1 MGASKLV
8 VSGSLDVH
16 LSADRICW
24 RPGGRSGGQRI
35 CDGILGH
42 SDRAQRTLDTS
53 ILWATSS
60 TCLNPYHGLPVVR
73 GSRGDNSPLAIGYMG
88 WASVHALSGVGE
100 RGGSIKPVHG
110 APKPGSE
117 TVGYGEFV
125 SFGTAAL
132 KNAYDSLTGA
142 KSIAQH

>member
-16 LSADRICW
+16 LSADRIRW
-24 RPGGRSGGQRI
+24 RSGSRFGGQRI

-42 SDRAQRTLDTS
+42 SDRAQRTLDAS
-53 ILWATSS
+53 ILWAASS
-60 TCLNPYHGLPVVR
+60 TCLDPYHGLPVVR
-73 GSRGDNSPLAIGYMG
+73 GSGSDNNPLAIGHMG
-88 WASVHALSGVGE
+88 RASVHTLSGVGKC
-100 RGGSIKPVHG
+100 GGSIKPVHG
-110 APKPGSE
+110 APEPRSE

-132 KNAYDSLTGA
+132 KKRLRLAGKPLSGP
-142 KSIAQH
+142 S